1 MKRSILLLS
10 LLGTVILQ
18 AQESTSQDTITS
30 IGLEG
35 VSLIEKLPITV
46 EKITKEK
53 LQQKN
58 LGQDV
63 PALLNNAT
71 SVLTSSDT
79 GNGIGYS
86 TLRIRGLSESQINVT
101 MNGISLNNGESQGVF
116 WVNMPDL
123 ASSINSMTIQRGVG
137 SSSNGMAA
145 FGASVNIETQKPSLK
160 PFAEIATSWG
170 SFNAQKY
177 TVQAGTGKILNNKL
191 SIDGRF
197 SKIDSKGYVERAD
210 NDLLSYDVT
219 ALYEV
224 NENTSFRFQNMFGRE
239 VTYQAWNGVT
249 KAQMEKNRKFNSAG
263 AIYNKDWTE
272 VIGYYDNEV
281 DNYRQNHYY
290 LTWNQNYGS
299 DWKSNLTLHYT
310 RGKGFYENYK
320 QDAKL
325 SKYNLTDLPIS
336 KTDLVRKK
344 YLDNHFYGFNF
355 ELENRH
361 LGDFEV
367 YFGASA
373 NQYDGDHYGH
383 IQWMK
388 DFDWTDTSFKFYNN
402 NALKTQASAYVKG
415 LYKVG
420 DFELYGDLQ
429 YRFVDYKTKYNANG
443 ENISEEFRPFEDQF
457 NFFNPK
463 AGINYKLA
471 SNQTIYAAYGISQ
484 REPLRKDYEGA
495 KQKPKSEFLQDIELG
510 YKLVGP
516 LQLSANAYYMAY
528 KDQLVLTGAMNDVGA
543 YRRENAGKS
552 YRTGIELDASY
563 AIIPNYLNVFGNL
576 NWSKNI
582 NKDYLLFDANDA
594 PYKKDTKTS
603 FSPEIISSFGF
614 EVKPVQSLAI
624 NLMNKYVGE
633 QYLANNEP
641 ADGKLDSYFVS
652 DLLIRYTPNW
662 FNLKKLELSLLINNI
677 FDQEYVSYG
686 SYYGE
691 PSYFPQAGINVLGG
705 VRIRL

>member
-1 MKRSILLLS
+1 MKRSIFMLS
-10 LLGTVILQ
+10 LLGTVVLQ
-18 AQESTSQDTITS
+18 AQELTTQDSIST

-35 VSLIEKLPITV
+35 VNLIEKLPITV

-63 PALLNNAT
+63 PTLLNNAT

-86 TLRIRGLSESQINVT
+86 TLRIRGLSESQVNVT
-101 MNGISLNNGESQGVF
+101 MNGIPLNNGESQGVF

-123 ASSINSMTIQRGVG
+123 ASSTNSITIQRGVG

-145 FGASVNIETQKPSLK
+145 FGASVNIETQKPSVK
-160 PFAEIATSWG
+160 PYAEIASSWG

-177 TVQAGTGKILNNKL
+177 TVQAGTGKMLNNKL

-197 SKIDSKGYVERAD
+197 SKIDSKGYVDRAN

-219 ALYEV
+219 ALLEL
-224 NENTSFRFQNMFGRE
+224 NSNTSFRFQNMFGRE
-239 VTYQAWNGVT
+239 VTYQAWNGIS
-249 KAQMEKNRKFNSAG
+249 KGDMAKDRKFNSAG

-299 DWKSNLTLHYT
+299 DWKSNLTVHYT
-310 RGKGFYENYK
+310 KGKGFYENYK

-325 SKYNLTDLPIS
+325 AKYNLPDFPIS
-336 KTDLVRKK
+336 KTDLIRKK
-344 YLDNHFYGFNF
+344 YLDNDFYGFNF
-355 ELENRH
+355 ELENRK
-361 LGDFEV
+361 LGDLEL
-367 YFGASA
+367 YLGASA
-373 NQYDGDHYGH
+373 NQYDGDHYGY

-388 DFDWTDTSFKFYNN
+388 DFNWTDTSFKFYNN
-402 NALKTQASAYVKG
+402 NALKTQASAYVKA

-429 YRFVDYKTKYNANG
+429 YRYVDYKTKYNANG
-443 ENISEEFRPFEDQF
+443 ENKSEAFRPFEDHF

-463 AGINYKLA
+463 AGVNFKLA

-495 KQKPKSEFLQDIELG
+495 AEKPKSEFLQDIELG
-510 YKLVGP
+510 YRLVGP
-516 LQLSANAYYMAY
+516 LQLSANLYYMGY
-528 KDQLVLTGAMNDVGA
+528 KDQLVQTGAMNDVGA

-552 YRTGIELDASY
+552 YRTGIELDATY
-563 AIIPNYLNVFGNL
+563 PLIENYFTVFGNL

-582 NKDYLLFDANDA
+582 NKDYLMMDENNN

-603 FSPEIISSFGF
+603 YSPEIISSFGF
-614 EVKPVQSLAI
+614 EVKPMKTLAI

-633 QYLANNEP
+633 QYLANTEP
-641 ADGKLDSYFVS
+641 VDGKLDSYFVS

-677 FDQEYVSYG
+677 FDKEYISYG
-686 SYYGE
+686 AYDGE
-691 PSYFPQAGINVLGG
+691 PYYYPQAGINILGG